1 MQQLFNTL
9 GCATLSSSRLLTGRY
24 IATAECSE
32 HLVVGVD
39 ASVELILHNIEGE
52 LRIDLERGAKLRLVR
67 LTIQSDCN
75 SMLRVTLN
83 DSAECYATDVLLS
96 ASAVGLDIKLEGQHS
111 HIDVGGVF
119 LVSGEER
126 ASVTADVAHRTED
139 TTSRIKYKGVA
150 SGLSRGE
157 FSGLVYVAPG
167 AQHTDSEQL
176 SRNVAIGKARINTK
190 PQLEIYADDVRCSH
204 GATVGQLDEQAVLY
218 MRQRGLSL
226 EMAQR
231 LQIEGFV
238 SDVVLHSA
246 IEECRDE
253 LVEVLNEKLQTL

>member
-9 GCATLSSSRLLTGRY
+9 GCVTLSSSDLLTGRY
-24 IATAECSE
+24 VATAECPE
-32 HLVVGVD
+32 HLSVGAD
-39 ASVELILHNIEGE
+39 ASVELIMHNRAGE

-67 LTIQSDCN
+67 LTTACDCH
-75 SMLRVTLN
+75 SMLRVTLH
-83 DSAECYATDVLLS
+83 DSAECYATDVLLA
-96 ASAVGLDIKLEGQHS
+96 ASDVKLDIELEGQHS
-111 HIDVGGVF
+111 HVDVGGVF
-119 LVSGEER
+119 LVSAQER
-126 ASVTADVAHRTED
+126 ASVAADVAHRTED

-150 SGLSRGE
+150 SGDARGA

-167 AQHTDSEQL
+167 AQRTDSEQL
-176 SRNVAIGKARINTK
+176 SRNVAMGKARINTK

-238 SDVVLHSA
+238 SDVVLHST

-253 LVEVLNEKLQTL
+253 LVEVLNQKLQTL